1 MIIKFMKFG
10 IIIILVIIN
19 FWLFIGFSNNTIF
32 YYFGK
37 NYIFD
42 DIIYSIIKNVFINYT
57 NKNKDTILN
66 NKEKVFSYKFNR
78 IKIKINNKQY
88 YCNLNISAKYN
99 KENNINKIR
108 IKDFDIS
115 SIDIHIIDN
124 IGISSEDT
132 KTLLSAG
139 INNLDNKD
147 KKDYTKLLK
156 DKKIFKYNKK
166 FIKEFINI
174 SNDIYYSYNKPRIEE
189 C

>member
-1 MIIKFMKFG
+1 MIINFMKFG

-32 YYFGK
+32 YYFGI

-88 YCNLNISAKYN
+88 YCNWN
-99 KENNINKIR
+99 KR
-108 IKDFDIS
+108 F
-115 SIDIHIIDN
+115 
-124 IGISSEDT
+124 
-132 KTLLSAG
+132 
-139 INNLDNKD
+139 
-147 KKDYTKLLK
+147 
-156 DKKIFKYNKK
+156 
-166 FIKEFINI
+166 
-174 SNDIYYSYNKPRIEE
+174 
-189 C
+189 